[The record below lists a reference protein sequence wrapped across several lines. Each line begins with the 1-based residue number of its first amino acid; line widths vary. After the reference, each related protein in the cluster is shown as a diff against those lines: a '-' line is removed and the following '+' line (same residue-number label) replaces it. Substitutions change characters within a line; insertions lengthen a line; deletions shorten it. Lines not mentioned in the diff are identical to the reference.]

1 MSWLI
6 ITVGGPRTLWAAPS
20 SGQGVMEEKTRM
32 LVKHEPVSE
41 PAPVLSVV
49 SALSYCWAP
58 ALISIDDVTRK
69 LKWTPKLLLVSVF
82 SQQQNET
89 RTVCKL

>member
-1 MSWLI
+1 
-6 ITVGGPRTLWAAPS
+6 
-20 SGQGVMEEKTRM
+20 MEEKTRM
-32 LVKHEPVSE
+32 LVKHESVSE

-49 SALSYCWAP
+49 SALSCCWAP

-69 LKWTPKLLLVSVF
+69 LKCPKLLLVSVF

>member
-1 MSWLI
+1 
-6 ITVGGPRTLWAAPS
+6 
-20 SGQGVMEEKTRM
+20 M

-41 PAPVLSVV
+41 PAPVFPVV

-58 ALISIDDVTRK
+58 ALMSTDDVTRK
-69 LKWTPKLLLVSVF
+69 LKRTLKLLLVSVF